1 MGKTYKINRRPI
13 KSGVNRW
20 DPNDDR
26 TVEENY
32 RDEIVFELDACP
44 GIVDVLDNS
53 ATSQIAELAKDPNSK
68 IGRCVAALARACD
81 EEYYRLT
88 GM

>member
-1 MGKTYKINRRPI
+1 MGRTYKINRKPI

-20 DPNDDR
+20 DSNDDR
-26 TVEENY
+26 TVEEIY
-32 RDEIVFELDACP
+32 RDNIIFELDACP
-44 GIVDVLDNS
+44 GIVDALDHS
-53 ATSQIAELAKDPNSK
+53 ATSQIAELAEDPNSE

-81 EEYYRLT
+81 KEYYRLT